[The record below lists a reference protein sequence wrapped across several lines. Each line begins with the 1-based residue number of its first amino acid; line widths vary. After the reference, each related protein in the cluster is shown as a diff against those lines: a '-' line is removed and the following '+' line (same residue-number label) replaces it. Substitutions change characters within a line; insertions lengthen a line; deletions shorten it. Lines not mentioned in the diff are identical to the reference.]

1 MNDDLPH
8 PEPVHIDFVSGPKT
22 LCINMDIMCDEGFKL
37 ELICNEKKFIFT
49 KDQILKYLNYIK
61 RGLPENE

>member
-8 PEPVHIDFVSGPKT
+8 PEPVYIDVEVGPTT
-22 LCINMDIMCDEGFKL
+22 LCINLDMMGEKGFKI

-49 KDQILKYLNYIK
+49 KDQILKYLNYIQK
-61 RGLPENE
+61 GFYE